1 MTHKVRDIAKLAV
14 YPKLDSQE
22 SSLPVSAHKTNEASI
37 REGAGF
43 CYSVG
48 SVAGT
53 VQDSG
58 GIPLLFFLVLH
69 NIAGLAIKQTA
80 NCFNRFP

>member
-1 MTHKVRDIAKLAV
+1 MNQNSGKCILTHNRQQRAST
-14 YPKLDSQE
+14 PK
-22 SSLPVSAHKTNEASI
+22 
-37 REGAGF
+37 GAGF

-58 GIPLLFFLVLH
+58 GIPLLFFLVLY